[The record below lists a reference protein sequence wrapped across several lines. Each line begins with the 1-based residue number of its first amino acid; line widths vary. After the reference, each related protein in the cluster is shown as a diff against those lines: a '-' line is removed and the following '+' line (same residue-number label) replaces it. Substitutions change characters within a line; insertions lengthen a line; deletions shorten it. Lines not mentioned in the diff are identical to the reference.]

1 MEDLNFGFK
10 QGRQKFE
17 RQVYQKFEKMLIDK
31 LNYLVDKSKGMDE
44 DGGLLHA
51 YQLTDEF
58 KSFKQLGK
66 QSGFLYYIPAWN
78 TSKLDPTTGFVNL
91 FYTKY
96 ESVEKS
102 KEFINNFTSI
112 LYNQER
118 EYFEFLFDYSAFT
131 SKAEGSRLKWTVC
144 SKGERVETY
153 RNPKKNNEWD
163 TQKID
168 LTFELK
174 KLFNDYSISLLDGDL
189 REQMGKIDK
198 ADFYKKFM
206 KLFALIVQM
215 RNSDEREDKLISPV
229 LNKYGAFFETG
240 KNERMPLDADANGAY
255 NIARKGLWIIEK
267 IKNTDVEQLD
277 KVKLTISNKEW
288 LQYAQEHIL

>member
-1 MEDLNFGFK
+1 MNFKALGENHFNRK
-10 QGRQKFE
+10 VNR
-17 RQVYQKFEKMLIDK
+17 LI
-31 LNYLVDKSKGMDE
+31 
-44 DGGLLHA
+44 H
-51 YQLTDEF
+51 
-58 KSFKQLGK
+58 
-66 QSGFLYYIPAWN
+66 
-78 TSKLDPTTGFVNL
+78 FVNL
-91 FYTKY
+91 FYMKY

-118 EYFEFLFDYSAFT
+118 QYFEFLFDYSAFT

-229 LNKYGAFFETG
+229 LNEYGAFFETG
-240 KNERMPLDADANGAY
+240 KNERMPLDADANGVY
-255 NIARKGLWIIEK
+255 NISRKGLWIIEK

>member
-1 MEDLNFGFK
+1 M
-10 QGRQKFE
+10 
-17 RQVYQKFEKMLIDK
+17 
-31 LNYLVDKSKGMDE
+31 
-44 DGGLLHA
+44 
-51 YQLTDEF
+51 
-58 KSFKQLGK
+58 
-66 QSGFLYYIPAWN
+66 
-78 TSKLDPTTGFVNL
+78 
-91 FYTKY
+91 
-96 ESVEKS
+96 
-102 KEFINNFTSI
+102 
-112 LYNQER
+112 
-118 EYFEFLFDYSAFT
+118 
-131 SKAEGSRLKWTVC
+131 C
-144 SKGERVETY
+144 SKIERVETY

-174 KLFNDYSISLLDGDL
+174 KLFNDYSIFLLDGDL

-229 LNKYGAFFETG
+229 LNEYGAFFETG
-240 KNERMPLDADANGAY
+240 KNERMPLDADANGVY